1 MRIPLL
7 LIAIIALAGCERPP
21 SLTVDGELL
30 VGKYVGENVAAFLG
44 IPFAEPPV
52 GDLRWRAP
60 QALTSK
66 QERRDTTEFAPACMQ
81 TMRILDWYRYMAET
95 FGASPDYYE
104 DLEVSE
110 DCLYLNI
117 WTPTL
122 DSDARLPVMVWIH
135 GGSNISGWSYEKNYR
150 GHILAPQGVIVITVA
165 YRQGVFGFLSHP
177 ELEGERAV
185 ANFGLWDLVAAL
197 RWIQDNIEQFGGDP
211 NRVTLF
217 GESAGSENILALMFS
232 SVAENLFHR
241 AALHS
246 TSGYGLSMP
255 MLQDEQRRGADLMAA
270 MGVSTLQELRKAD
283 ATTLLT
289 TYTELTADHYH
300 APAID
305 DQLITEST
313 WESMR
318 TGPWPDHAV
327 LIGTNAGETSD
338 KNATARRYA
347 CPSQSVAA
355 KRTASGGNAWKY
367 FFSRVREDDA
377 GAQLGAYHGAEYPYV
392 FGVHDDYMTTTAK
405 DLELSTQMQKYWI
418 NFASTGNPNGEG
430 LADWPRFMRPDPLVQ
445 EFGDKITTIPATHPE
460 ICASFDASN

>member
-135 GGSNISGWSYEKNYR
+135 GGSNISGWSR
-150 GHILAPQGVIVITVA
+150 VP
-165 YRQGVFGFLSHP
+165 
-177 ELEGERAV
+177 AV
-185 ANFGLWDLVAAL
+185 G
-197 RWIQDNIEQFGGDP
+197 
-211 NRVTLF
+211 T
-217 GESAGSENILALMFS
+217 SARP
-232 SVAENLFHR
+232 H
-241 AALHS
+241 H
-246 TSGYGLSMP
+246 
-255 MLQDEQRRGADLMAA
+255 
-270 MGVSTLQELRKAD
+270 
-283 ATTLLT
+283 
-289 TYTELTADHYH
+289 
-300 APAID
+300 
-305 DQLITEST
+305 
-313 WESMR
+313 
-318 TGPWPDHAV
+318 
-327 LIGTNAGETSD
+327 
-338 KNATARRYA
+338 
-347 CPSQSVAA
+347 
-355 KRTASGGNAWKY
+355 
-367 FFSRVREDDA
+367 
-377 GAQLGAYHGAEYPYV
+377 
-392 FGVHDDYMTTTAK
+392 
-405 DLELSTQMQKYWI
+405 
-418 NFASTGNPNGEG
+418 G
-430 LADWPRFMRPDPLVQ
+430 LAGLTPRRHGPAPYSTRPDV
-445 EFGDKITTIPATHPE
+445 TTSRRHDVTTGLQPR
-460 ICASFDASN
+460 S